1 MVKIKHR
8 DVINA
13 IQIMSCQNSSWV
25 MGLRIDGEGR
35 TQIPLSSAAT
45 IGPFAGI
52 QDRQGL

>member
-13 IQIMSCQNSSWV
+13 IQTMSCQNSSWV